1 MKEVLEI
8 IAKSLVDYPEQ
19 VDVKEIN
26 NEDQTV
32 TLELRV
38 AESDM
43 GKVIGK
49 QGRIA
54 KQSELLSKLP
64 QVVKI
69 KKLRLKSYNRIVGAC
84 ICEPF
89 LYFNFRC

>member
-1 MKEVLEI
+1 MKQVLET
-8 IAKSLVDYPEQ
+8 IANSLVDYPEQ
-19 VDVKEIN
+19 VSVTEIN
-26 NEDQTV
+26 NDDETI

-54 KQSELLSKLP
+54 KAIRS
-64 QVVKI
+64 VVKAAANKEN
-69 KKLRLKSYNRIVGAC
+69 KKVAVEI
-84 ICEPF
+84 I
-89 LYFNFRC
+89 